1 MKENFDTWLILGK
14 QKSGKTT
21 FINCLFNYIIG
32 IKFEDN
38 YRYSIEEQKR
48 NDFGIFDIKGNSQK
62 IRLIEFPGFSGQP
75 NDDIKI
81 NTDIKKLI
89 KDLKKVKLI
98 CFIISGNETRL
109 TEELKFIF
117 SNISKIFA
125 IDIKLNF
132 AFIITNCDAKKP
144 PVLDCIKES
153 QFSFLL
159 NESNNKMIFKF
170 NNSYLY
176 EKNQKDFWDIGISNF
191 DCFFSEVN
199 KKENISLNIT
209 KQFIDSNFD
218 KYSKNFLNSIS

>member
-1 MKENFDTWLILGK
+1 M
-14 QKSGKTT
+14 
-21 FINCLFNYIIG
+21 
-32 IKFEDN
+32 
-38 YRYSIEEQKR
+38 
-48 NDFGIFDIKGNSQK
+48 
-62 IRLIEFPGFSGQP
+62 
-75 NDDIKI
+75 
-81 NTDIKKLI
+81 I
-89 KDLKKVKLI
+89 KDLKNVKLI
-98 CFIISGNETRL
+98 CFVISGNETRL
-109 TEELKFIF
+109 IEELKFIF

-125 IDIKLNF
+125 IDIKSNF

-191 DCFFSEVN
+191 ECFFSEAN

-209 KQFIDSNFD
+209 KHIDFNFD
-218 KYSKNFLNSIS
+218 KYSKNFLNSISKQLNYQMYVNVLNNIHSYDNNNEIPFDYYEINKICANCNKKIT